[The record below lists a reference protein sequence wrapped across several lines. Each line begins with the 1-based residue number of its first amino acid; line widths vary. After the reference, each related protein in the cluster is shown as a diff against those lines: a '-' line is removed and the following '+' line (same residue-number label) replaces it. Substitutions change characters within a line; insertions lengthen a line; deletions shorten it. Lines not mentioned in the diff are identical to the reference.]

1 MYIKGGLSVKW
12 IKKYYVPFFMILP
25 AFLLIAFMFFTPI
38 IQTVYLSFVEWNG
51 IWQTPKEFVGFSNYK
66 RMFSDRVF
74 WICIRNMFIYLAQGV
89 LIQGPIAFLLAMF
102 ISKKIRGLR
111 AFKFAFFLPV
121 IIPMTAV
128 AIMWKF
134 ILNPNWGLIN
144 DMIRFFNPDFN
155 MDFLGNPDIAMY
167 SVVLV
172 SAWVYIG
179 LNMVIFSAGMTAIPE
194 ELYESGELDGATGIK
209 KILYITL
216 PMMKESLKVYVILMI
231 TGTLKTFDLVF
242 VMTKGGPNEATQVPA
257 VNMYLQTFS
266 YGKFGYGATIA
277 TFILVVGLIGSL
289 IANKYL
295 VAKE

>member
-1 MYIKGGLSVKW
+1 MKW
-12 IKKYYVPFFMILP
+12 IKKYYVPFLMILP

-51 IWQTPKEFVGFSNYK
+51 IWLTPKEFVGFSNYK

-74 WICIRNMFIYLAQGV
+74 WICIRNMVIYLIQGV

-111 AFKFAFFLPV
+111 GFKFAFFLPV

-144 DMIRFFNPDFN
+144 DVIRIFNPDFN
-155 MDFLGNPDIAMY
+155 MDFLGNPNIAMY

-209 KILYITL
+209 KVLYITL

-277 TFILVVGLIGSL
+277 TFILVVGLVGSL

>member
-1 MYIKGGLSVKW
+1 VKW
-12 IKKYYVPFFMILP
+12 IKKYYVPFLMILP

-74 WICIRNMFIYLAQGV
+74 WICIRNMVIYLIQGV

-111 AFKFAFFLPV
+111 GFKFAFFLPV

-144 DMIRFFNPDFN
+144 DVIRIFNPDFN
-155 MDFLGNPDIAMY
+155 MDFLGNPNIAMY

-209 KILYITL
+209 KVLYITL

-277 TFILVVGLIGSL
+277 TFILVVGLVGSL

>member
-1 MYIKGGLSVKW
+1 MKW
-12 IKKYYVPFFMILP
+12 EKKYYVPFLMILP

-74 WICIRNMFIYLAQGV
+74 WICIRNMFIYLVQGV

-144 DMIRFFNPDFN
+144 DMIRILNPDFN
-155 MDFLGNPDIAMY
+155 MDFLGNPNIAMY

-194 ELYESGELDGATGIK
+194 ELYESGELDGATGMK
-209 KILYITL
+209 KIFYITL

>member
-1 MYIKGGLSVKW
+1 MKW
-12 IKKYYVPFFMILP
+12 IKKYYVPFLMILP

-74 WICIRNMFIYLAQGV
+74 WICIRNMFIYLVQGV

-128 AIMWKF
+128 AIIWKF

-144 DMIRFFNPDFN
+144 DMIRILNPDFN
-155 MDFLGNPDIAMY
+155 MDFLGNPNIAMY

-194 ELYESGELDGATGIK
+194 ELYESGELDGATGMK
-209 KILYITL
+209 KIFYITL

>member
-1 MYIKGGLSVKW
+1 MKW
-12 IKKYYVPFFMILP
+12 IKKYYVPFLMILP

-74 WICIRNMFIYLAQGV
+74 WICIRNIIYLVQGV

-144 DMIRFFNPDFN
+144 DMIRILNPDFN
-155 MDFLGNPDIAMY
+155 MDFLGNPNIAMY

-194 ELYESGELDGATGIK
+194 ELYESGELDGATGMK
-209 KILYITL
+209 KIFYITL

>member
-1 MYIKGGLSVKW
+1 MKW
-12 IKKYYVPFFMILP
+12 IKKYYVPFLMILP

-74 WICIRNMFIYLAQGV
+74 WICIRNMFIYLVQGV

-144 DMIRFFNPDFN
+144 DMIRILNPDFN
-155 MDFLGNPDIAMY
+155 MDFLGNPNIAMY

-194 ELYESGELDGATGIK
+194 ELYESGELDGATGMK
-209 KILYITL
+209 KIFYITL

>member
-1 MYIKGGLSVKW
+1 MKW
-12 IKKYYVPFFMILP
+12 IKKYYVPFLMILP

-74 WICIRNMFIYLAQGV
+74 WICIRNMFIYLVQGV

-102 ISKKIRGLR
+102 ISQKIRGLR

-144 DMIRFFNPDFN
+144 DMIRILNPDFN
-155 MDFLGNPDIAMY
+155 MDFLGNPNIAMY

-194 ELYESGELDGATGIK
+194 ELYESGELDGATGMK
-209 KILYITL
+209 KIFYITL

>member
-1 MYIKGGLSVKW
+1 MKW
-12 IKKYYVPFFMILP
+12 IKKYYVPFLMILP

-74 WICIRNMFIYLAQGV
+74 WICIRNMVIYLIQGV

-111 AFKFAFFLPV
+111 GFKFAFFLPV

-144 DMIRFFNPDFN
+144 DVIRIFNPDFN
-155 MDFLGNPDIAMY
+155 MDFLGNPNIAMY

-209 KILYITL
+209 KVLYITL

-277 TFILVVGLIGSL
+277 TFILVVGLVGSL

-295 VAKE
+295 VVKE

>member
-1 MYIKGGLSVKW
+1 MKW
-12 IKKYYVPFFMILP
+12 IKKYYVPFLMILP

-74 WICIRNMFIYLAQGV
+74 WICIRNMFIYLVQGV

-144 DMIRFFNPDFN
+144 DMIRIFNPDFN
-155 MDFLGNPDIAMY
+155 MDFLGNPNIAMY

-194 ELYESGELDGATGIK
+194 ELYESGELDGATGMK
-209 KILYITL
+209 KIFYITL

>member
-1 MYIKGGLSVKW
+1 MKW
-12 IKKYYVPFFMILP
+12 IKKYYVPFLMILP

-74 WICIRNMFIYLAQGV
+74 WICIRNMVIYLIQGV

-111 AFKFAFFLPV
+111 GFKFAFFLPV

-144 DMIRFFNPDFN
+144 DVIRIFNPDFN
-155 MDFLGNPDIAMY
+155 MDFLGNPNIAMY

-209 KILYITL
+209 KVLYITL

-277 TFILVVGLIGSL
+277 TFILVVGLVGSL

>member
-1 MYIKGGLSVKW
+1 MKW
-12 IKKYYVPFFMILP
+12 IKKYYVPFLMILP

-74 WICIRNMFIYLAQGV
+74 WICIRNMFIYLVQGV

-144 DMIRFFNPDFN
+144 DMIRILNPDFN
-155 MDFLGNPDIAMY
+155 MDFLCNPNIAMY

-194 ELYESGELDGATGIK
+194 ELYESGELDGATGMK
-209 KILYITL
+209 KIFYITL

>member
-1 MYIKGGLSVKW
+1 MKW
-12 IKKYYVPFFMILP
+12 IKKYYVPFLMILP

-38 IQTVYLSFVEWNG
+38 IQTVYLSFMEWNG

-74 WICIRNMFIYLAQGV
+74 WICIRNMVIYLIQGV

-111 AFKFAFFLPV
+111 GFKFAFFLPV

-144 DMIRFFNPDFN
+144 DVIRIFNPDFN
-155 MDFLGNPDIAMY
+155 MDFLGNPNIAMY

-209 KILYITL
+209 KVLYITL

-277 TFILVVGLIGSL
+277 TFILVVGLVGSL

>member
-1 MYIKGGLSVKW
+1 MKW
-12 IKKYYVPFFMILP
+12 IKKYYVPFLMILP

-74 WICIRNMFIYLAQGV
+74 WICIRNMFIYLVQGV

-111 AFKFAFFLPV
+111 AYKFAFFLPV

-144 DMIRFFNPDFN
+144 DMIRILNPDFN
-155 MDFLGNPDIAMY
+155 MDFLGNPNIAMY

-194 ELYESGELDGATGIK
+194 ELYESGELDGATGMK
-209 KILYITL
+209 KIFYITL

>member
-1 MYIKGGLSVKW
+1 MKW
-12 IKKYYVPFFMILP
+12 IKKYYVPFLMILP

-51 IWQTPKEFVGFSNYK
+51 IWQMPKEFVGFSNYK

-144 DMIRFFNPDFN
+144 DMIRIFNPGFN
-155 MDFLGNPDIAMY
+155 MDFLGNPKIAMY